1 MKKLAQVLA
10 NLVLYGV
17 LIYFAVDSTFIEF
30 DPWFAFVVWFL
41 LAVAVVVSTVPGLRA
56 KSVSPGEYSDDERVA
71 S

>member
-17 LIYFAVDSTFIEF
+17 LIYYAVDSTFIEF

-41 LAVAVVVSTVPGLRA
+41 LIVAVVVATVPGLRA
-56 KSVSPGEYSDDERVA
+56 KSVSPGEYPVDE
-71 S
+71 